1 MVCWCLCDYYYPSIF
16 FWSLRRD
23 EYLGIFCLV
32 YSTVPD
38 STKRHEL
45 TRHLETRCLRL
56 PAIDALSCSFF
67 AVILYSTSYAAASL
81 EEKQTNKQ
89 TFSCAH
95 GKVFICQGCKRLEAE
110 NYNRL
115 VGMFSLRE
123 YLFWFLYLPPSY
135 VPGARL
141 AQLVEHETL
150 TWVRAPRWALR
161 AYFCDL
167 FQSTLCLICSTAL
180 NWILF

>member
-1 MVCWCLCDYYYPSIF
+1 MVLVFVRLLLLFDLLLIATTRRILGYFLFGILNGARLNEATWTHSSSRDPLFTPPCDRRTLVFIFRGHFVLDELCSSI
-16 FWSLRRD
+16 SGR
-23 EYLGIFCLV
+23 
-32 YSTVPD
+32 
-38 STKRHEL
+38 K
-45 TRHLETRCLRL
+45 
-56 PAIDALSCSFF
+56 
-67 AVILYSTSYAAASL
+67 
-81 EEKQTNKQ
+81 TNKQ
-89 TFSCAH
+89 TLICAH
-95 GKVFICQGCKRLEAE
+95 GKVFICQGCKRLESE